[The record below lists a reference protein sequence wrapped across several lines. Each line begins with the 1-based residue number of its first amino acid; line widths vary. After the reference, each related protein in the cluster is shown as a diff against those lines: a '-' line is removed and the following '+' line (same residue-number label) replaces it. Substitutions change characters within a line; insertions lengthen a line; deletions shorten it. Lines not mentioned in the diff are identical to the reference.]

1 MMCKTARYRRVV
13 RLVVRAF
20 RCSFGKVIGVSSL
33 WVQKVSALSLPAVVN
48 QIVKEKKRSDVIPAM
63 GNDHRTEAYSGLQS
77 CLHDLM
83 LGRSTLSLCS
93 LAGKMRKL

>member
-1 MMCKTARYRRVV
+1 MCKTARYRRVV

-20 RCSFGKVIGVSSL
+20 RCSFGKVVGVSSL
-33 WVQKVSALSLPAVVN
+33 QMQKVSALSLLQKQTEPRG
-48 QIVKEKKRSDVIPAM
+48 KKKKSDVIPAM

-83 LGRSTLSLCS
+83 SGRSTLSLQS
-93 LAGKMRKL
+93 LASIMRML